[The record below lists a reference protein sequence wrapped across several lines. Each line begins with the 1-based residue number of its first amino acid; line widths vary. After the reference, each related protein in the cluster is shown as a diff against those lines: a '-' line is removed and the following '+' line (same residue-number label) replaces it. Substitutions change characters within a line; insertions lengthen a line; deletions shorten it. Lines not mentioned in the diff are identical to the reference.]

1 MYIYVQV
8 PFERCTGKGSSK
20 ERETKGEGRKEGRS
34 VGPGCSVKE
43 KPLIRRC
50 WGEIVFVFSSSE
62 SNRRNQILI
71 SSRVTVSSPEKE
83 RRACVMIERSTVSRP
98 FCRGAQGSETHSI
111 VISLMVTLRPGTS
124 V

>member
-50 WGEIVFVFSSSE
+50 MRDG
-62 SNRRNQILI
+62 
-71 SSRVTVSSPEKE
+71 
-83 RRACVMIERSTVSRP
+83 AAGERSFSFYLQVR
-98 FCRGAQGSETHSI
+98 AI
-111 VISLMVTLRPGTS
+111 AGTKY
-124 V
+124 